1 MPFRRGPVMR
11 YMRLGTLV
19 AMVAASF
26 LFSSD
31 LGSQGNGNKNDQNAS
46 VKRQLKD
53 LDQQWLHAAA
63 TKHTEFLAQLFTD
76 GMFEVG
82 PDGHA
87 VNGAEMRKGLADPN
101 THLDIVVDEVEI
113 RGIYGDTAVLTDRTT
128 LKGTSANGP
137 INGQYRVTRV
147 FKQLNGKWRAIG
159 ASMVPLKH

>member
-1 MPFRRGPVMR
+1 MPFRPGPVMK
-11 YMRLGTLV
+11 YMRLGALV
-19 AMVAASF
+19 AMVAAWF
-26 LFSSD
+26 LASGD
-31 LGSQGNGNKNDQNAS
+31 LGSQGNGKKNDQNA
-46 VKRQLKD
+46 RQLKD
-53 LDQQWLHAAA
+53 LDQQWLHAAT

-87 VNGAEMRKGLADPN
+87 VSGAEMRKGLADPN

-137 INGQYRVTRV
+137 ISGQYRVTRV

-159 ASMVPLKH
+159 ASMVPLKQ